1 MHTARAL
8 KRFLITYS
16 ISVISL
22 IILTASVI
30 LALLPYVQRQS
41 NAVCGCNQFDVIP
54 STPASWLLFGLLA
67 TSIVFG
73 IVVVLKMVMMVW
85 QTRQFHQTLMHHR
98 TYTTIYRGV
107 AIHTV
112 DLAEPRAVCVGYFKP
127 QVYISATVLKT
138 LSGFELLAVIQHE
151 AEHAKRFD
159 PLQRLL
165 LQALPQQLL
174 KRYTAAQEIIADD
187 VVTDVVAVQS
197 AFVKMTDVAQ
207 PGTLAATWF
216 STSQARVNHWLGEHT
231 PVPSFRFGVIG
242 VIIFGGLL
250 ISSYQAFAAEPAT
263 QAFGQCLAV
272 QTMCES
278 VMSYVVQ

>member
-8 KRFLITYS
+8 KRFFTSYCVSMVSLAVLIAVVLS
-16 ISVISL
+16 
-22 IILTASVI
+22 
-30 LALLPYVQRQS
+30 ALVPYLKRQS
-41 NAVCGCNQFDVIP
+41 DSVCGCNQFDVIP
-54 STPASWLLFGLLA
+54 NTPASWLLFGLLVA
-67 TSIVFG
+67 SIVIG
-73 IVVVLKMVMMVW
+73 ISVMLKMVVMLW
-85 QTRQFHQTLMHHR
+85 QTSQFHR
-98 TYTTIYRGV
+98 TVARHVLHTTVYRNTP
-107 AIHTV
+107 IHTV
-112 DLAEPRAVCVGYFKP
+112 NLPGPKAVCVGYFKP